1 MDEADTD
8 KAVDELI
15 RRARQIMAYSNYR
28 SIYGENYELECIAKE
43 VERMKEDMSEIITR
57 DEFDAISNS
66 VQQLYA
72 SSSGK
77 RKKIVDVNIIVPNKV
92 VEVTFIDGDK
102 QKAVCQEPDV
112 FSLEQAISICL
123 TKHLLGGTG
132 VYNKAVKNGMK
143 VYDNKLKA
151 DNTTKAEE
159 DRIAKRRAKKMAYM
173 KRRAEKRREEQIEIQ
188 KEAYVRAMREVSASN

>member
-77 RKKIVDVNIIVPNKV
+77 RKK
-92 VEVTFIDGDK
+92 
-102 QKAVCQEPDV
+102 
-112 FSLEQAISICL
+112 L
-123 TKHLLGGTG
+123 
-132 VYNKAVKNGMK
+132 
-143 VYDNKLKA
+143 
-151 DNTTKAEE
+151 
-159 DRIAKRRAKKMAYM
+159 
-173 KRRAEKRREEQIEIQ
+173 
-188 KEAYVRAMREVSASN
+188 